1 MKCEQHLQTL
11 KDNMALQDSL
21 GGQASGQGE
30 RHGAARGPE
39 VTFLEQEWTRRLIET
54 KETYDRAIQEYKDQL
69 SLLQDRMETGEQEH
83 HSQVQKLTELLAR
96 EQERRVE
103 AEQLLENR
111 EKQGHDENREQRGY
125 TIDSENGGCGE
136 DKVRQGHEKNG
147 RNKGPDE
154 DKRQRQ
160 EQRGEREIG
169 GQSEDRRTG
178 TGNADSDKGTPEAER
193 RDKHDLPKPE
203 SASRSEESDSHR
215 QPLSRRGRN
224 GNGRTVRSTN
234 LEDDGGGARVD
245 ASTGV
250 AVEEAERYRE
260 ALDLIVQRLENL
272 QMSRDWVETTVSVV
286 KETISRCLQEWRE
299 SVEQQQVQ
307 RNSQAEQ
314 LHADNIEL
322 RKKLRE
328 KSKKVESLTRQCSE
342 LEQEN
347 TKLVHQCSLAES
359 RVSSNNLL

>member
-30 RHGAARGPE
+30 RNARGPE
-39 VTFLEQEWTRRLIET
+39 VKFLEQEWTRRLIET

-69 SLLQDRMETGEQEH
+69 SLLQDRMESGEQDH

-96 EQERRVE
+96 EEERRVE

-111 EKQGHDENREQRGY
+111 EKHSENREQQGY
-125 TIDSENGGCGE
+125 TKDKENGGCGE
-136 DKVRQGHEKNG
+136 DKERQGHEKNG
-147 RNKGPDE
+147 RNKGRDE
-154 DKRQRQ
+154 EERQRHR
-160 EQRGEREIG
+160 QRGEREVG

-178 TGNADSDKGTPEAER
+178 TGNAGSDEGTSEAER
-193 RDKHDLPKPE
+193 RDNHDRPKAE
-203 SASRSEESDSHR
+203 SASRSEDSDSHR
-215 QPLSRRGRN
+215 HPLSSRERN
-224 GNGRTVRSTN
+224 SNGRTVRGTS
-234 LEDDGGGARVD
+234 LEGDGGGARVD

-250 AVEEAERYRE
+250 AMEEAERYRE
-260 ALDLIVQRLENL
+260 ALDLIVRRLENL
-272 QMSRDWVETTVSVV
+272 QMSRDWVETTVGVV
-286 KETISRCLQEWRE
+286 KETISRCLQEWKE

-307 RNSQAEQ
+307 RSSQVEQ
-314 LHADNIEL
+314 LSADNTEL

-347 TKLVHQCSLAES
+347 TKLVHQCSMAES